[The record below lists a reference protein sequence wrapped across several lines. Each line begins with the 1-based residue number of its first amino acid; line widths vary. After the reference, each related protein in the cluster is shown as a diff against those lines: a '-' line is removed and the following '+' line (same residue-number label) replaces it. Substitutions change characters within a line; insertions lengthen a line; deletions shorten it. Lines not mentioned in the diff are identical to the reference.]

1 MDTDQLP
8 GTPLPVDGK
17 TAAPAIDRDHVTA
30 DALIVAPELL
40 GLPLARPRQ
49 RAAAF
54 ALDWLL
60 ISVMASLADWLLA
73 PVLALLAVALWLHP
87 HSGVPQRGA
96 RIAAAL
102 MLLLALAFGWSEL
115 KPLITPPAPAAQSSP
130 AQAPVNA
137 LPEAIEAITDAVT
150 NPRRKP
156 AREAVSEALSQPQQ
170 LAALQARNDALE
182 RENRALRE
190 RGSVLGDAFEK
201 ISDELGT
208 ATWAA
213 LYFTLFT
220 ALWQGCTP
228 GKRLLGTR
236 VLRLN
241 GQAITLWESF
251 GRYGGY
257 AAGLA
262 TGLLGFAQ
270 IGWDGNRQAIHDK
283 ISATVVINTRASAR

>member
-1 MDTDQLP
+1 MNTDQQV
-8 GTPLPVDGK
+8 GAPVAAGGMS
-17 TAAPAIDRDHVTA
+17 AAPAVDREHVTA

-40 GLPLARPRQ
+40 GLPLASPRQ

-54 ALDWLL
+54 AVDWML
-60 ISVMASLADWLLA
+60 ISAMSSLASWLLA
-73 PVLALLAVALWLHP
+73 PVLALLAAALWLHP
-87 HSGVPQRGA
+87 QSGVPQKGA
-96 RIAAAL
+96 RIAAVL
-102 MLLLALAFGWSEL
+102 MLLLAVAFGWSEL
-115 KPLITPPAPAAQSSP
+115 RPALAPETPAAPASTSP
-130 AQAPVNA
+130 ATS
-137 LPEAIEAITDAVT
+137 LPKAIEAITDAVAK
-150 NPRRKP
+150 PRSKSI
-156 AREAVSEALSQPQQ
+156 SESADGPDTEQLQ
-170 LAALQARNDALE
+170 LAALQARNSELE
-182 RENRALRE
+182 RENRALRD
-190 RGSVLGDAFEK
+190 RGFALTEAFEK
-201 ISDELGT
+201 IADELGT

-228 GKRLLGTR
+228 GKRLFGTR

-270 IGWDGNRQAIHDK
+270 VGWDGNRQAIHDK